1 MRVVSG
7 AITLAILFVAGFAHA
22 GIIVTRKGKV
32 FIGKIKKEGLGKD
45 HITMIRPRHGNGRPL
60 DLGKTA
66 TFKFER
72 NKIRWFDINADA
84 PTLDYWKKFKKK
96 PIDPGFSPP
105 KDLTGTIGGVATDA
119 ETGLAQGTLDILRNR
134 RQILQKRKIQRAGFA
149 FQPPL
154 DWERQDRGDSIS
166 VMVASNE
173 VVGGYAA
180 RIHLFSVK
188 RPSDQIYSLDAQ
200 LQWYE
205 EAIKKLSIDSKINRV
220 QKDSEELLGSSSRNI
235 TMTTLTK
242 RDGREIIARRYLF
255 IRKEK
260 IYFATCYSIKEE
272 FKRRSKLFDKF
283 RKNLSLLDD

>member
-7 AITLAILFVAGFAHA
+7 AITLTLLFVAGFAHA

-60 DLGKTA
+60 DIGKTA
-66 TFKFER
+66 SFKFER

-84 PTLDYWKKFKKK
+84 PTLEYWKKFKKK
-96 PIDPGFSPP
+96 PIDPGFTPP
-105 KDLTGTIGGVATDA
+105 KDLTGKGIGVATDS
-119 ETGLAQGTLDILRNR
+119 ETGLATGTLDILRNR
-134 RQILQKRKIQRAGFA
+134 PQILQKRKIQRAGFE
-149 FQPPL
+149 FLPPL

-166 VMVASNE
+166 VMIASSE
-173 VVGGYAA
+173 AVGGFAA

-188 RPSDQIYSLDAQ
+188 RPSDQIYSLDTQ

-205 EAIKKLSIDSKINRV
+205 EAIKKLSIDSKINRIE
-220 QKDSEELLGSSSRNI
+220 KDSEQLLGSSSRNI

-242 RDGREIIARRYLF
+242 REGREIVVRRYVF
-255 IRKEK
+255 VRKEK

-272 FKRRSKLFDKF
+272 YKRRSKLFENF

>member
-1 MRVVSG
+1 MRLVS
-7 AITLAILFVAGFAHA
+7 ATITVALLFVAGFAHA

-45 HITMIRPRHGNGRPL
+45 HVTMIRPRHGNGRPL
-60 DLGKTA
+60 ELGKTA
-66 TFKFER
+66 SFKFER
-72 NKIRWFDINADA
+72 NKIRWFDIDADA
-84 PTLDYWKKFKKK
+84 PTLEYWKKFKKE

-105 KDLTGTIGGVATDA
+105 KDLSGKGIGVATDS

-134 RQILQKRKIQRAGFA
+134 RQILNKRKIQRAGFA
-149 FQPPL
+149 FRPPL

-173 VVGGYAA
+173 AVGGYAA

-188 RPSDQIYSLDAQ
+188 RPSDQIYSLDKQ

-205 EAIKKLSIDSKINRV
+205 ESIKKLSIDSKVNRIE
-220 QKDSEELLGSSSRNI
+220 KDKEELLGSSSRNI

-242 RDGREIIARRYLF
+242 REGRKIIVRRYIF
-255 IRKEK
+255 VRKEK
-260 IYFATCYSIKEE
+260 IYFATCYAIQEE
-272 FKRRSKLFDKF
+272 YKRRSKLFENF
-283 RKNLSLLDD
+283 RKNLKVLED